1 MPLQVFIV
9 EDDPDLIE
17 GLTGY
22 LEEVS
27 GAQVAGNASEERR
40 AAEWLDAN
48 EASWDLLVLDLFLNQ
63 GNGLNVLTHCR
74 SQCGAK
80 KIVVLT
86 NYATVEIRKHCM
98 TLGADAVFDKSTELE
113 EFVRYVCIVENQSRP
128 QARQA
133 AVARKHPL
141 HRTPS
146 IAS

>member
-9 EDDPDLIE
+9 EDDPDLLE

-27 GAQVAGNASEERR
+27 GAQIAGNASEERR

-48 EASWDLLVLDLFLNQ
+48 ESSWDLLVLDLFLNQ
-63 GNGLNVLTHCR
+63 GNGLNLLRHWR
-74 SQCGAK
+74 SQCEAK

-86 NYATVEIRKHCM
+86 NYATVDIRKHCM

-113 EFVRYVCIVENQSRP
+113 EFVRYVCVVETQSRP
-128 QARQA
+128 PAKQV
-133 AVARKHPL
+133 AVAPTHPS
-141 HRTPS
+141 HRPAL